1 MLRLNARRLIY
12 RNTRHNLE
20 KPAMPFR
27 MSRTLR
33 FWVEVETEYQDL
45 RKADDKEVVAI
56 LREFEQCGDA
66 MRSLNRRGQIVWK
79 ASPQMLDRLA
89 DAEAEVEAE
98 YQNER

>member
-1 MLRLNARRLIY
+1 
-12 RNTRHNLE
+12 
-20 KPAMPFR
+20 MPFR

-45 RKADDKEVVAI
+45 RKADDKEVAAI
-56 LREFEQCGDA
+56 LQEFEACGEA
-66 MRSLNRRGQIVWK
+66 MRSLNRRGKVVWK
-79 ASPQMLDRLA
+79 ASPQMLERLA

>member
-1 MLRLNARRLIY
+1 
-12 RNTRHNLE
+12 
-20 KPAMPFR
+20 MPFR

-45 RKADDKEVVAI
+45 RKADDKEVAAI
-56 LREFEQCGDA
+56 LQEFEACGEA
-66 MRSLNRRGQIVWK
+66 MRSLNRRGQVVWK

-98 YQNER
+98 YKNER